1 MPFEIPDSW
10 EWTTIGEIFQHNTGK
25 ALNKSNGKEGTLKS
39 YLTTSNVYWNSFDF
53 TEVKEMYFKDNE
65 IDKCTISKGDLLV
78 CEGGDIGRSAIWEY
92 DYTICIQNHIHR
104 LRPYEKISIELYL
117 YILMLYKW
125 TDRIQGKG
133 IGLQGLSSGLLDK
146 LIVPLPPYKEQHQI
160 VAAIEKWFSIINI
173 LDDEKTDLNLSI
185 KKTKLKILE
194 LAIQGKL
201 VSQNASDEPAKNLLQ
216 RINPKIH
223 PCDTSH
229 YTNLPQGWT
238 VIPLRD
244 LCTTINGLWKGK
256 KPPFINVGV
265 IRNANF
271 TKDFKLDFSNI
282 AYLDVEKK
290 QYEKRKLR
298 YGDIIIEKSGGS
310 DNQPVGRTILFSK
323 KEGYYSFSNFTAVL
337 RIKENFPV
345 LPKYL
350 SLFLHNSYNKGVTKG
365 MQTQTTGIH
374 NLIFD
379 QYLEIPV
386 LIPPL
391 AEQIRIINKIE
402 MLFEL
407 LNSISVEL

>member
-1 MPFEIPDSW
+1 
-10 EWTTIGEIFQHNTGK
+10 
-25 ALNKSNGKEGTLKS
+25 
-39 YLTTSNVYWNSFDF
+39 
-53 TEVKEMYFKDNE
+53 MYFKDNE